1 MKYSLIYA
9 DPPWQYGNNSSRGAA
24 KNHYATMSLT
34 DLKRLPIW
42 ELADDNAVLAM
53 WYTGT
58 HTEEAKE
65 LAAAWG
71 FDVRQMFLFTW
82 VKLNGQAEQ
91 TVNKRLEKELL
102 VDFWDFYDLLNEI
115 TRMNPGNY
123 TRGNQESCLIAV
135 RGAGVKRANAGI
147 KQIIYSP
154 LGEHS
159 AKPAEARCRLEQMY
173 GDVPRIE
180 LFSRG
185 PIEGWHTWGD
195 ECEKSINLIAGRV
208 E

>member
-1 MKYSLIYA
+1 
-9 DPPWQYGNNSSRGAA
+9 
-24 KNHYATMSLT
+24 
-34 DLKRLPIW
+34 
-42 ELADDNAVLAM
+42 M